1 MDNVRI
7 MKQLVLRNTTYEKI
21 YRALGI
27 VMLVMLIIVII
38 TGDSSTWVFWIQ
50 VLAMFLLAAAFISLN
65 FGTLVNRLTVE
76 GGKLTVRWYNRLA
89 RLTVSIEDIEEIIAD
104 EAFVRIVLKTG
115 RIIRLPTGML
125 EFGEKRAVR
134 KFLKEATGI

>member
-1 MDNVRI
+1 

-38 TGDSSTWVFWIQ
+38 TGDYSEWVFWVQ
-50 VLAMFLLAAAFISLN
+50 VLAMLLLAGAFISLN
-65 FGTLVNRLTVE
+65 FGTLVNRLTVDT
-76 GGKLTVRWYNRLA
+76 GRLTIRWYNRPA
-89 RLTVSIEDIEEIIAD
+89 KLTVSIEDIEEIGAD
-104 EAFVRIVLKTG
+104 ESFVRIVLKTG
-115 RIIRLPTGML
+115 RIIRLPIGML
-125 EFGEKRAVR
+125 EFDEKRAVR

>member
-1 MDNVRI
+1 

-27 VMLVMLIIVII
+27 IMLVMLIIVVI

-50 VLAMFLLAAAFISLN
+50 VLSMLVLAGTFISLN

-76 GGKLTVRWYNRLA
+76 GGKLSLRWYNRLS
-89 RLTVSIEDIEEIIAD
+89 RVTVNIEDIQEIRAD
-104 EAFVRIVLKTG
+104 ENYVRIVLKTG

-125 EFGEKRAVR
+125 EFDEKRAIR

>member
-1 MDNVRI
+1 

-21 YRALGI
+21 YRALGV

-38 TGDSSTWVFWIQ
+38 TGDSSEWVFWVQ
-50 VLAMFLLAAAFISLN
+50 VLAMLLLAGAFISLN
-65 FGTLVNRLTVE
+65 FGTLVNRLTVDT
-76 GGKLTVRWYNRLA
+76 GRLTIRWYNRPA
-89 RLTVSIEDIEEIIAD
+89 KLTVSIEDIEEIRTD
-104 EAFVRIVLKTG
+104 ENFVRIVLKTG

-125 EFGEKRAVR
+125 DFDEKHAVR